1 MAYNYEYP
9 YTDPE
14 RGNAD
19 WLIMKMKEL
28 EEKIVG
34 IEDTILASAKEY
46 VDLQMLPYQNQIS
59 GLRSE
64 FEAFKRNITSEQ
76 VEFEQEVRN
85 TVIALESRIDLFRTQ
100 LHNEIMAVNVRTDI
114 AILQNNEF
122 LMEELSKGLI
132 SVKVT
137 NFFTGL
143 RVGIQEM
150 FDYLAGLHVT
160 DGITYAELVNRN
172 NTYSDLVSLGITYT
186 DLVLHGNTKI
196 TQK

>member
-9 YTDPE
+9 YTDHN

-34 IEDTILASAKEY
+34 IEDTILASAKAY
-46 VDLQMLPYQNQIS
+46 VDLQMQPYQNQIS

-64 FEAFKRNITSEQ
+64 FEAFKRNITNEQ
-76 VEFEQEVRN
+76 IDFEKEVRN
-85 TVIALESRIDLFRTQ
+85 TVIALESRIDQFRTQ
-100 LHNEIMAVNVRTDI
+100 LHNEIMAVNTRTDI
-114 AILQNNEF
+114 AILQNNDF
-122 LMEELSKGLI
+122 LMEELSKGL
-132 SVKVT
+132 SNVKVT

-160 DGITYAELVNRN
+160 DGITYSQLVNRS
-172 NTYSDLVSLGITYT
+172 NTYNDLFNLGITYT
-186 DLVLHGNTKI
+186 DFVLHGNTII